1 MEDITGWIQSL
12 VVGEPIALLIAVQL
26 ATLALSLTAILV
38 WRFRYREKVVYV
50 RDMAGVDA
58 SEAAEDL
65 SSAMLVVFTD
75 QGRVVAASGIEG
87 EAVAPFV
94 REALSHLAELGMER
108 VAEMR
113 VWGSNVVMT
122 VARVSEVGER
132 AVYAAAIRPGA
143 RPPEGRSVRAAV
155 ERQFA
160 DLVRGGAALGTL
172 SS

>member
-1 MEDITGWIQSL
+1 LEDITGWIQGL

-113 VWGSNVVMT
+113 VWGEQ
-122 VARVSEVGER
+122 RRHDGREGLGGR
-132 AVYAAAIRPGA
+132 R
-143 RPPEGRSVRAAV
+143 EGRLRRRHKAGRQAARGQEREGRGREAVR
-155 ERQFA
+155 RP
-160 DLVRGGAALGTL
+160 R
-172 SS
+172 

>member
-1 MEDITGWIQSL
+1 LLEAVSAWLQRLLDAL
-12 VVGEPIALLIAVQL
+12 LVGEPLAILVAVQI
-26 ATLALSLTAILV
+26 ATLALSLAAILL
-38 WRFRYREKVVYV
+38 WRFRYREKVIYV
-50 RDMAGVDA
+50 RDMAGVEA

-75 QGRVVAASGIEG
+75 QGRVVAASGIDG
-87 EAVAPFV
+87 GSVAPFV
-94 REALSHLAELGMER
+94 REALSHLAELGMDR
-108 VAEMR
+108 VSEMR

-143 RPPEGRSVRAAV
+143 RAPDGRSVRMAV

-160 DLVRGGAALGTL
+160 DVVRGGAA
-172 SS
+172 

>member
-1 MEDITGWIQSL
+1 LEDITGWIQSL

-113 VWGSNVVMT
+113 VWGSSVVMT

-160 DLVRGGAALGTL
+160 DLVRGGAA
-172 SS
+172 